1 MERKLT
7 VKKRG
12 LILSVLKKEISK
24 NPTNLSESFVTTAD
38 IIRNEHNLKCSPG
51 TVQNLYYTVF
61 RPVTT
66 FFTIVTDDIA
76 IGNTKNTPR
85 DLNVEE

>member
-7 VKKRG
+7 VKKRE

-24 NPTNLSESFVTTAD
+24 NPTNLSESFVTTSD
-38 IIRNEHNLKCSPG
+38 IIRNEHNLKCSPS
-51 TVQNLYYTVF
+51 TVQTLYYTVF

-76 IGNTKNTPR
+76 ISNTKNTPR
-85 DLNVEE
+85 DLNAEE